1 MPVAVVGDLFIHL
14 VRHDQQ
20 VAPPGDVRQGLEF
33 FVREHPP
40 GRVGRIDQGYHPG
53 VGRHSPFDGRCV
65 DAKPVCLIQRNRHHL
80 AAGQFDF
87 IYMLGIVRLQH
98 DDFIP
103 GVNRRHADGKGGMGH
118 AAADENLIGARFDVV
133 SFKHLLRQR
142 LAELL
147 QTAKIAVM
155 DLPVIQGLFGGFL
168 DMRRRIETG
177 HADLEVYDIDTLL
190 HHRYCLFIHA
200 EGFGRRFSYPFCRP
214 FHLNVSTL
222 VFK

>member
-20 VAPPGDVRQGLEF
+20 VVPSGDVRQGFEF

-53 VGRHSPFDGRCV
+53 PGRHGPFDGLCI
-65 DAKPVCLIQRNRHHL
+65 DAKPVCLVERHRHHL

-87 IYMLGIVRLQH
+87 IYMLGVIRFQH

-103 GVNRRHADGKGGMGH
+103 SVNRRHADGKGGMGH
-118 AAADENLIGARFDVV
+118 AAADKDFISLRFNVV

-142 LAELL
+142 FTELL
-147 QTAKIAVM
+147 QPAKIAVM
-155 DLPVIQGLFGGFL
+155 DLPVIQGLLGGFL
-168 DMRRRIETG
+168 DVRRRIETG
-177 HADLEVYDIDTLL
+177 HADLQVDDIDTLL
-190 HHRYCLFIHA
+190 HHRYRLFIHA
-200 EGFGRRFSYPFCRP
+200 EGFG
-214 FHLNVSTL
+214 
-222 VFK
+222 